1 MRQLVEGLEYL
12 HRHDIIHRYFPLNV
26 LGQVRANIDTRDIKM
41 SNLLL
46 TAHGILKIGKFGQH
60 SLTQEQQTYSY
71 S

>member
-12 HRHDIIHRYFPLNV
+12 HRHDIIHRYSPSKV
-26 LGQVRANIDTRDIKM
+26 LRQVHANINTRDIKM

-60 SLTQEQQTYSY
+60 LTQEQQTYSC